1 MKSLP
6 ATTASL
12 LQSQRVRRLLQVATV
27 ALVLGFFAFAVY
39 GLGPDLLKHQWQFDP
54 LWLVAAFVLLFVRG
68 PIGAYGWWA
77 IARQLGYTLP
87 WWRSVRIVYYSTLTG
102 YIPGPML
109 HAVSRIYLAEKEG
122 VPRLVTA
129 VSVGMESVLV
139 VLGGGIVASLSLI
152 GWRSPEAF
160 WVGGALLAT
169 ILFLLV
175 RPNDLFKLMDWVLV
189 RLKRQPL
196 DIHLSSL
203 DLLKLLWPY
212 TLNWLLFGLISFT
225 LVATLYPTIS
235 LTQVPL
241 ITGLFTASW
250 LTGYLTPFLPQGIG
264 VREAFLISTLPALVG
279 IPLPVATAAA
289 LLSRAWSMLGIALWG
304 AISTRL

>member
-1 MKSLP
+1 M
-6 ATTASL
+6 
-12 LQSQRVRRLLQVATV
+12 LQVATV
-27 ALVLGFFAFAVY
+27 ALVLGFFALAAY
-39 GLGPDLLKHQWQFDP
+39 GLGPDLLKYQWQFDP
-54 LWLVAAFVLLFVRG
+54 LWLIVAFVLLFVRG
-68 PIGAYGWWA
+68 PVGAYGWWA
-77 IARQLGYTLP
+77 IARQLGHTLP

-122 VPRLVTA
+122 MPRFVTA

-139 VLGGGIVASLSLI
+139 VLGGSIVASLSLI
-152 GWRSPEAF
+152 AWRNPEAL
-160 WVGGALLAT
+160 WIGGALLAT
-169 ILFLLV
+169 MLLLLL
-175 RPNDLFKLMDWVLV
+175 RPNDLFKLMNWALV

-212 TLNWLLFGLISFT
+212 TLNWLLFGLISFA
-225 LVATLYPTIS
+225 LVASLYPTIS
-235 LTQVPL
+235 PTQIPL
-241 ITGLFTASW
+241 LTGLFTASW

-264 VREAFLISTLPALVG
+264 VREAFIISTLPALVG
-279 IPLPVATAAA
+279 IPLPVATAVAV
-289 LLSRAWSMLGIALWG
+289 LSRAWSMLGIALWG